1 MRVQVKIDPKSMA
14 EFQAALKDFADHT
27 GQGILDI
34 ALKNAQ
40 LMCRE
45 SMLFTPPMGA
55 GGVGGLTVTGQ
66 KAGMKSVERDVR
78 KIYVAA
84 DSKKG
89 IAPVF
94 IISQQLGMAVKE
106 NNPSDFRKIL
116 NGARMSVLNKLSP
129 VMQKIAGDY
138 DDERAFLKAK
148 NYLNRTLYRKTEYGT
163 LGFERNLKPLHQ
175 RLLGK
180 FGGRFKIGKTP
191 INPVGNWRNKVLV
204 QTDAEIMAYVV
215 ERQAHV
221 GRLKAGWWDALMM
234 IPNPKFNGNEKQ
246 YGRAGVDAYIKA
258 QSSTDGRVSLNNTK
272 SVVNMTI
279 SNMIG
284 NSNNVADEA
293 NVKSLVL
300 GLREANIRKDLENM
314 IKKAANKAKRK

>member
-1 MRVQVKIDPKSMA
+1 MRVKVKIEPKSMA
-14 EFQAALKDFADHT
+14 EFQAALKAFADHT
-27 GQGILDI
+27 GQGILDV

-66 KAGMKSVERDVR
+66 KAGMKSVERDIR
-78 KIYVAA
+78 KIFIAA
-84 DSKKG
+84 DNKKG
-89 IAPVF
+89 IVPVF
-94 IISQQLGMAVKE
+94 MISQQLGQAVKE

-116 NGARMSVLNKLSP
+116 NGARMGVMTKLSP

-138 DDERAFLKAK
+138 DDERAFRKAK

-163 LGFERNLKPLHQ
+163 LGFETNLKPLHQ
-175 RLLGK
+175 RLLVK

-221 GRLKAGWWDALMM
+221 GRLKAGWWDALQM

-258 QSSTDGRVSLNNTK
+258 QSSSQGRVTLNNNP
-272 SVVNMTI
+272 SQVNMTI

-284 NSNNVADEA
+284 NENNVADEA
-293 NVKSLVL
+293 GVKSLVL

-314 IKKAANKAKRK
+314 IKRAAAKAKRK

>member
-163 LGFERNLKPLHQ
+163 LGFERNLKPMHQ

-314 IKKAANKAKRK
+314 IKKAASKAKRK

>member
-1 MRVQVKIDPKSMA
+1 MA

-163 LGFERNLKPLHQ
+163 LGFERNLKPMHQ

-314 IKKAANKAKRK
+314 IKKAAARAKRK

>member
-1 MRVQVKIDPKSMA
+1 MKVQVKIQPKSMA
-14 EFQAALKDFADHT
+14 EFQAALKDFADYA
-27 GQGILDI
+27 GQGILDV

-55 GGVGGLTVTGQ
+55 GGKGGLTVTGQ

-78 KIYVAA
+78 KLYVAA
-84 DSKKG
+84 DNKKG

-94 IISQQLGMAVKE
+94 IISQQLGQSVKE
-106 NNPSDFRKIL
+106 NRPNDFRRIL
-116 NGARMSVLNKLSP
+116 DGARMGVLTKLSP
-129 VMQKIAGDY
+129 VLQKIAGDY
-138 DDERAFLKAK
+138 DDDRAFRKAK

-175 RLLGK
+175 RMLAK

-191 INPVGNWRNKVLV
+191 VNPVGNWRNKILV
-204 QTDAEIMAYVV
+204 ETDAEIMSYVV

-221 GRLKAGWWDALMM
+221 GRLKAGWWDALQM
-234 IPNPKFNGNEKQ
+234 IPNPKFNGNEKE

-258 QSSTDGRVSLNNTK
+258 QSSSQGRVSLNNTQ

-284 NSNNVADEA
+284 NANGVADEA
-293 NVKSLVL
+293 EVKSLVL
-300 GLREANIRKDLENM
+300 GLREANIRRDLENM
-314 IKKAANKAKRK
+314 IKKAAAKAKRK

>member
-1 MRVQVKIDPKSMA
+1 MRVKVKIDPKSMA

-163 LGFERNLKPLHQ
+163 LGFERNLKPTHQ

-314 IKKAANKAKRK
+314 IKKAAARAKRK

>member
-1 MRVQVKIDPKSMA
+1 MRVKVKIDPKSMA

-163 LGFERNLKPLHQ
+163 LGFERNLKPMHQ

-314 IKKAANKAKRK
+314 IKKAAARAKRK